1 MKDGTAPYWFPA
13 LTLVMGAIGGFLAD
27 FLREGRTSR
36 TARKI
41 EADAF
46 ERETLIALQD
56 ALSRIGRAALSI
68 HQFDD
73 RIYRQTGRWGRELTP
88 EGADDAFSAGAND
101 VTRYR
106 VRVRAVCAT
115 THQSA

>member
-1 MKDGTAPYWFPA
+1 
-13 LTLVMGAIGGFLAD
+13 
-27 FLREGRTSR
+27 
-36 TARKI
+36 
-41 EADAF
+41 
-46 ERETLIALQD
+46 LQD

-88 EGADDAFSAGAND
+88 EGADDAFSAAAND

-106 VRVRAVCAT
+106 FRVRADDLRADAGSYALWCVVAHT
-115 THQSA
+115 PASGEDDDDEAHERAVDAKDRLSPMVAALNERIGERLRELL